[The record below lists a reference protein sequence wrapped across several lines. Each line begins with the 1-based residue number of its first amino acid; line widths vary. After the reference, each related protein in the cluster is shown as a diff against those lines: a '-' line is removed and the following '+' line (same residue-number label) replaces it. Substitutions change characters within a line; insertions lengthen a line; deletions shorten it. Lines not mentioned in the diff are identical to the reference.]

1 MEERRKTP
9 RLQEENEVTITVVSG
24 ESDFPKEKIIDN
36 FTKDISAGGARIRT
50 NILMPVDTLIE
61 LEFASKGLRQQI
73 SALGKVKWVR
83 VLIEDQSYEAGV
95 EFSGEPGEAVR
106 KLEEYIS
113 WKLKSN
119 KAEFIKKKLSPMD
132 SGDVNIIP
140 AEEPSPVHS
149 DDVRIAETTESRLSN
164 LGDGKEA
171 EPPLSFTIHAV
182 DEKTSKINEG
192 LPGKRQ
198 KGIPIFIFIMCVM
211 VLMAALLQAFGFL
224 PSFDSM
230 FNAGDGSKKEAML
243 SHRVSPVPAGGAV
256 VPSENFSEEIQR
268 CIETAKSDVRAR
280 EGEDAVS
287 QNLETITDQ
296 CRKTYAS
303 GTPLSASASP
313 AEPVSEDSAVK
324 TLIDRWMASWR
335 SGDMGTYRHC
345 YASDFRSKEKDLN
358 AWIAHKTSVF
368 RNSKN
373 IVITIDDLKITVDGQ
388 MATAVFIQNYSSS
401 AIKTSGKK
409 TLELKKMDNEWK
421 IYKEIM

>member
-149 DDVRIAETTESRLSN
+149 DDVRIAETTESRL
-164 LGDGKEA
+164 
-171 EPPLSFTIHAV
+171 
-182 DEKTSKINEG
+182 
-192 LPGKRQ
+192 
-198 KGIPIFIFIMCVM
+198 
-211 VLMAALLQAFGFL
+211 
-224 PSFDSM
+224 
-230 FNAGDGSKKEAML
+230 
-243 SHRVSPVPAGGAV
+243 
-256 VPSENFSEEIQR
+256 
-268 CIETAKSDVRAR
+268 
-280 EGEDAVS
+280 
-287 QNLETITDQ
+287 
-296 CRKTYAS
+296 
-303 GTPLSASASP
+303 
-313 AEPVSEDSAVK
+313 
-324 TLIDRWMASWR
+324 
-335 SGDMGTYRHC
+335 
-345 YASDFRSKEKDLN
+345 
-358 AWIAHKTSVF
+358 
-368 RNSKN
+368 
-373 IVITIDDLKITVDGQ
+373 
-388 MATAVFIQNYSSS
+388 
-401 AIKTSGKK
+401 
-409 TLELKKMDNEWK
+409 
-421 IYKEIM
+421 